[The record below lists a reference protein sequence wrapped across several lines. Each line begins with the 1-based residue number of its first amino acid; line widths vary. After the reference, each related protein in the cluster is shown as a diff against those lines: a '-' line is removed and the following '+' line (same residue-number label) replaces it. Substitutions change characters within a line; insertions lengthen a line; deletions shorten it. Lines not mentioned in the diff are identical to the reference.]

1 MNEERPFKPRR
12 LRLEEF
18 DELWAVE
25 YSVRQ
30 RAFSVRTVN
39 EMLENNRSNLEAD
52 NSVDYSPIAF
62 TYTRDDAD
70 ELIDKLKRNRDQ
82 QASALLMYKTSKA
95 MADAERISLL
105 ERSEDRL
112 WSAFRMPPSS

>member
-1 MNEERPFKPRR
+1 MNEERPLKRRR

-18 DELWAVE
+18 DKLWAIE

-39 EMLENNRSNLEAD
+39 EMLENNRTNLKGD
-52 NSVDYSPIAF
+52 ISVDYSPVAF

-70 ELIDKLKRNRDQ
+70 ELVDKLKKNRDQ
-82 QASALLMYKTSKA
+82 QASLRLNYQTSKA

-112 WSAFRMPPSS
+112 WSAFR